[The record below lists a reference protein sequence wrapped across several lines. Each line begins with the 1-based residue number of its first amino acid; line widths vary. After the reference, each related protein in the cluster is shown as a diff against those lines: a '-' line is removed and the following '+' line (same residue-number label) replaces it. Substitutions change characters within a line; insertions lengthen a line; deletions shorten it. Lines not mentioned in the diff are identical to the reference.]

1 MDEMLER
8 SDFVS
13 IHCVLTPETTG
24 LIGEAELKRMKDS
37 AFLINTARGPLVVED
52 DLATALNDG
61 AIGGAALD
69 VVMVEPMTADNPL
82 LKAKNCI
89 ITPHIAWAT
98 LAARSRLM
106 QTTVG
111 NVRAFQAEAPEN
123 VVN

>member
-1 MDEMLER
+1 MVHALYPVALDQ
-8 SDFVS
+8 
-13 IHCVLTPETTG
+13 I
-24 LIGEAELKRMKDS
+24 
-37 AFLINTARGPLVVED
+37 RGQRGHV
-52 DLATALNDG
+52 
-61 AIGGAALD
+61 LD

-111 NVRAFQAEAPEN
+111 NVRAFQADAPEN

>member
-1 MDEMLER
+1 
-8 SDFVS
+8 
-13 IHCVLTPETTG
+13 
-24 LIGEAELKRMKDS
+24 
-37 AFLINTARGPLVVED
+37 
-52 DLATALNDG
+52 
-61 AIGGAALD
+61 
-69 VVMVEPMTADNPL
+69 MVEPMEADNPL

-111 NVRAFQAEAPEN
+111 NVRTFQADAPEN